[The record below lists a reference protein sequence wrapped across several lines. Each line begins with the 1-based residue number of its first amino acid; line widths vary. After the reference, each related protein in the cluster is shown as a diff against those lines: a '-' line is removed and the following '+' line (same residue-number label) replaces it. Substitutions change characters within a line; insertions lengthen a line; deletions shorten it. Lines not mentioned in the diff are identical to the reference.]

1 MAGLKIGTDSQS
13 GNTEKTVGHPTEN
26 ALWRKESV
34 PHTIYGLRAMSQYR
48 VLIVDDH
55 ELVRRGLRDI
65 LRGTEFEVCGE
76 AENGLDGFTQTV
88 NLRPALVL
96 LDMSMPKL
104 TGLQA
109 AVKIRQALP
118 STKILIIT
126 MHDSPQMEIEARAAG
141 ADAYITKMA
150 AARSLVEAMRAL
162 VGTANGQTTGDAP
175 S

>member
-1 MAGLKIGTDSQS
+1 MAGWRIGSDDRNPFVRS
-13 GNTEKTVGHPTEN
+13 GIRQRI
-26 ALWRKESV
+26 LQRK
-34 PHTIYGLRAMSQYR
+34 PYGAHGIFFILSNLRPMSQYS

-76 AENGLDGFTQTV
+76 AQNGQEGLAQTV
-88 NLRPALVL
+88 SLRPTLVL
-96 LDMSMPKL
+96 LDMSMPVL

-109 AVKIRQALP
+109 AAKIRKALP
-118 STKILIIT
+118 DTKILIIT

-150 AARSLVEAMRAL
+150 AAGSLVDAMRAL
-162 VGTANGQTTGDAP
+162 VAA
-175 S
+175 SSA

>member
-1 MAGLKIGTDSQS
+1 MVGLKSGVTIGNSTSTANAWS
-13 GNTEKTVGHPTEN
+13 TATEN
-26 ALWRKESV
+26 ALWCRESV
-34 PHTIYGLRAMSQYR
+34 PHTIKSLLTMSR
-48 VLIVDDH
+48 HTVLIVDDH

-76 AENGLDGFTQTV
+76 AQNGQEGLAQTV
-88 NLRPALVL
+88 SLRPTLVL
-96 LDMSMPKL
+96 LDMSMPVL

-109 AVKIRQALP
+109 AAKIRQLLP
-118 STKILIIT
+118 GTKILIIT

-162 VGTANGQTTGDAP
+162 VGTSNA
-175 S
+175 

>member
-1 MAGLKIGTDSQS
+1 MRQ
-13 GNTEKTVGHPTEN
+13 H
-26 ALWRKESV
+26 
-34 PHTIYGLRAMSQYR
+34 R

-55 ELVRRGLRDI
+55 ELVRRGLKDI

-76 AENGLDGFTQTV
+76 AQNGQEGLAQTV
-88 NLRPALVL
+88 SLRPTLVL
-96 LDMSMPKL
+96 LDMSMPVL

-109 AVKIRQALP
+109 AARIRQLLP
-118 STKILIIT
+118 GIKILIIT

-162 VGTANGQTTGDAP
+162 VGTSNA
-175 S
+175 

>member
-1 MAGLKIGTDSQS
+1 MS
-13 GNTEKTVGHPTEN
+13 
-26 ALWRKESV
+26 
-34 PHTIYGLRAMSQYR
+34 PHR

-55 ELVRRGLRDI
+55 ELVRRGLKDI

-76 AENGLDGFTQTV
+76 AQNGQEGLAQTLS
-88 NLRPALVL
+88 LRPTLVL
-96 LDMSMPKL
+96 LDMSMPVL

-109 AVKIRQALP
+109 AAKIRQLLP
-118 STKILIIT
+118 GTKILIIT

-162 VGTANGQTTGDAP
+162 VGTSNA
-175 S
+175 